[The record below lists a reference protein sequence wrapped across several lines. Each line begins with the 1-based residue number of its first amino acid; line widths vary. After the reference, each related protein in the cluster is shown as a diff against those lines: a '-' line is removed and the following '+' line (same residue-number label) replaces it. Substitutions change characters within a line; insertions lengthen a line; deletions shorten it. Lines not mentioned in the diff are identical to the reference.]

1 MADLN
6 ITADTIKADITKGDT
21 SADTYDRVTLKAAQ
35 LEALLAATVDDTLDG
50 LTPAL
55 RSAYL
60 SACAD
65 AATEVRTLLGKLAP
79 VQVAAALT

>member
-1 MADLN
+1 MATADTTTGTVTADLN
-6 ITADTIKADITKGDT
+6 IADVNT
-21 SADTYDRVTLKAAQ
+21 DTYDRASMRAAQ
-35 LEALLAATVDDTLDG
+35 LEALLAATVDGTTLDG

-65 AATEVRTLLGKLAP
+65 AATEVRALLAKLAP
-79 VQVAAALT
+79 AIAA